1 MEVRRWM
8 EEVIPRYA
16 DWRITMYMTVCA
28 YIVARKR
35 ASMHEFAKTL
45 EHPRISQHK
54 QNSISTAHT
63 QYQNPES
70 SPCMQKGYRTEECL
84 TLSHRNTLKKFTGI
98 WQATENVL
106 TKQCT
111 CPLSMAQRS
120 NQHTYTA
127 LHRFISTPSRKGSAI
142 MRSLH
147 KWQRNGYLQTVG
159 SQKQNTRPW
168 R

>member
-1 MEVRRWM
+1 MH
-8 EEVIPRYA
+8 
-16 DWRITMYMTVCA
+16 DSVCVYCRTEA
-28 YIVARKR
+28 CIDAR
-35 ASMHEFAKTL
+35 EFAKTL
-45 EHPRISQHK
+45 EHPRIIQHK
-54 QNSISTAHT
+54 QNNISTAHT

-98 WQATENVL
+98 WQATKNVL

-127 LHRFISTPSRKGSAI
+127 LHRFISTLSRKGSAI

-147 KWQRNGYLQTVG
+147 KHKWQKNGYCKLLVP
-159 SQKQNTRPW
+159 KNRTRGHGDEG
-168 R
+168 RT